1 MVNDSLHQ
9 QPKYDYQ
16 WRKVYKVQVTMK
28 SGDTKTPRVLMDQ
41 DGITPRCLE
50 KEFEKTLQEHIGN
63 VMGVVNRLLYGI

>member
-1 MVNDSLHQ
+1 
-9 QPKYDYQ
+9 
-16 WRKVYKVQVTMK
+16 MK